1 MTPDEMWKAVC
12 ENDAAFDGLFF
23 YAVESTG
30 IFCRPSCKSKMP
42 KRENVRF
49 FSSAAQAR
57 AAGFRP
63 CKRCRSDL
71 ADYQPIRETAEAA
84 KHLLEASFADGKAC
98 AFPPRQLGLSRHRL
112 SEIFQAVYGVTP
124 ADYVAGLRLS
134 KAEQLLSTTDDP
146 IVDIAYASGF
156 GGLSSFYRF
165 FKGRTGLS
173 PAAYRKERQK

>member
-1 MTPDEMWKAVC
+1 MTQDEMWRAVC
-12 ENDAAFDGLFF
+12 ENDAACDGLFF

-30 IFCRPSCKSKMP
+30 IFCRPSCKSKQP

-49 FSSAAQAR
+49 FDSAQQAH

-71 ADYQPIRETAEAA
+71 AEYQPMRDMARCARDLIDATFAAGCDCTAE
-84 KHLLEASFADGKAC
+84 L
-98 AFPPRQLGLSRHRL
+98 RQLGLSRHRL
-112 SEIFQAVYGVTP
+112 AEIFVAVYGVTP
-124 ADYVAGLRLS
+124 AEYLAGLRLT
-134 KAEQLLSTTDDP
+134 KATQLLTDTNDP
-146 IVDIAYASGF
+146 IVDVAYAAGF

-173 PAAYRKERQK
+173 PAAYRKEHQK